1 METHASVLVVDD
13 SEFNLNLVRKILAD
27 EGYAITTASSGEEAL
42 ELVLE
47 QHFDLILLDIMMPNM
62 DGFEVCQLLKK
73 DSTFDTPII
82 FLSAKG
88 EVDDIVEG
96 FKIGGVDYIAKPF
109 RNEELIVRVRNH
121 VQLKLAR
128 DLIKKYSETYKDS
141 RNSML
146 SMFLK
151 LGRDMAH

>member
-13 SEFNLNLVRKILAD
+13 SEFNLNLVKKILAD
-27 EGYAITTASSGEEAL
+27 EGYEIATATSGEEAL
-42 ELVLE
+42 ELAFE
-47 QHFDLILLDIMMPNM
+47 HHYDLILLDIMMPGM
-62 DGFEVCQLLKK
+62 DGFEVCQTLKK
-73 DSTFDTPII
+73 DKAFDTPII

-109 RNEELIVRVRNH
+109 RNEELIMRVRNH

-141 RNSML
+141 RNNMMA
-146 SMFLK
+146 MFLK
-151 LGRDMAH
+151 LSRDMEA

>member
-13 SEFNLNLVRKILAD
+13 SEFNLNLVKKILAD
-27 EGYAITTASSGEEAL
+27 EGYEIATASNGEEAL
-42 ELVLE
+42 ELAFE
-47 QHFDLILLDIMMPNM
+47 HHYDLILLDIMMPGM
-62 DGFEVCQLLKK
+62 DGFEVCQTLKK
-73 DSTFDTPII
+73 DKAFDTPII

-109 RNEELIVRVRNH
+109 RNEELIMRVRNH
-121 VQLKLAR
+121 VQLKLAH

-141 RNSML
+141 RNNMMA
-146 SMFLK
+146 MFLK
-151 LGRDMAH
+151 LSRDLEA